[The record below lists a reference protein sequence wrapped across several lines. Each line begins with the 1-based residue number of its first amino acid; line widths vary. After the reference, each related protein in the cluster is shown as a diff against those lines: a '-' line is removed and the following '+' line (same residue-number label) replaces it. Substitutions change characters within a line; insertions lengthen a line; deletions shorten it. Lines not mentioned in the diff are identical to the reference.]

1 MPPPNPSNR
10 YTGFVR
16 PALAQWASVTWGAGA
31 TFILL
36 LFLARRLGPSS
47 LAIFLYVQAIASLFA
62 IVQDGGFQVL
72 LFREQIDPSRE
83 IGLSPGDLMSGYFG
97 YLALATLFGAAAVLL
112 SPAAGKG
119 VFLLAILYFAFRCV
133 TNLVSS
139 VLKGRGAFET
149 EALWRIQLNTLLVLP
164 VFLIIGLTTP
174 SPEKV
179 FLGLV
184 AGQALLLLTKNG
196 REILSRPKLSL
207 PPWRLWKTCLSFV
220 VIGGATTVYFKS
232 DIVLLRHL
240 QPDLALVGHYGAAF
254 QILEAVVLF
263 AAPVAHIC
271 FRFLRV
277 SWRDREAFPRLL
289 KRILAGA
296 ALAGL
301 AGAVA
306 GFFFAP
312 GIILLAYGKAYGPS
326 AEILPILLFALLFL
340 LPNYVLTQG
349 MIALNDEKYY
359 AAAASL
365 CALFNVGLNVLL
377 IPSFLAAGAAWSTVA
392 TEILLFLLL
401 GCRFFLKRRGG
412 TGAGLSREGEEQK
425 QG

>member
-1 MPPPNPSNR
+1 MTLPIPSNR
-10 YTGFVR
+10 YAGIVR
-16 PALAQWASVTWGAGA
+16 PALAQWASVAWGAGA
-31 TFILL
+31 TLFLL

-47 LAIFLYVQAIASLFA
+47 LAIFLYVQTIASLFA

-72 LFREQIDPSRE
+72 LFREQIEPSRE
-83 IGLSPGDLMSGYFG
+83 IALTAGDLVSGYFG
-97 YLALATLFGAAAVLL
+97 YLALATLLGAAVVLL
-112 SPAAGKG
+112 SPAASKE
-119 VFLLAILYFAFRCV
+119 VFVFAFLYFAFRCV

-139 VLKGRGAFET
+139 VLKGRGAFEA
-149 EALWRIQLNTLLVLP
+149 EALWRIRLNAFLVLP
-164 VFLIIGLTTP
+164 VLLIVGLTAP

-179 FLGLV
+179 FLGLII
-184 AGQALLLLTKNG
+184 GQVLLLLTKRG

-220 VIGGATTVYFKS
+220 VISGATTVYFKS

-240 QPDLALVGHYGAAF
+240 QPDLALVGYYGAAF

-263 AAPVAHIC
+263 ATPIAHLC
-271 FRFLRV
+271 FRSLRLA
-277 SWRDREAFPRLL
+277 WRDGEAFSRLL

-301 AGAVA
+301 AVA
-306 GFFFAP
+306 GAGLFFAP
-312 GIILLAYGKAYGPS
+312 RIILLAYGKAYGPS
-326 AEILPILLFALLFL
+326 AEILPILLLALLFL

-349 MIALNDEKYY
+349 MIAMNDEKYY

-365 CALFNVGLNVLL
+365 CAVFNVGLNVLL

-392 TEILLFLLL
+392 TEVLLAILL
-401 GCRFFLKRRGG
+401 GCRFFLRRRGR
-412 TGAGLSREGEEQK
+412 TGAGLPLKGEEQK
-425 QG
+425 EG